1 MFHLIKPDT
10 NIPFIPNMG
19 KLLGASGVVFTLAV
33 ITILVRGF
41 NYGIDFAGGTEA
53 QIRFNKS
60 VTSEELRSTVAHL
73 GHGGVAVQE
82 YGSKEKNEF
91 LVRLPNISF
100 VTPERESK
108 LESSLKAAF
117 NEKGFRRYSH
127 STEGGDKVEFTLN
140 AEVTKDAVKAA
151 FDKAELPTG
160 EITFTGG
167 EGRFIVRAVLEGLSP
182 KMLTALDNKFGKGS
196 ATVVRMDTVGP
207 AVGHQLRE
215 KAILALIYSFLGIMV
230 YIAFRFQWQFAP
242 GAVLSLIHDT
252 VITAGIYSLL
262 QIEFDVPTIAALLT
276 LVGYSINDTIVVYDR
291 IREDIGKTRT
301 KPLEVV
307 CNDAINQTLSRTMIT
322 SGVTMLSV
330 IALLIFGGPTLFTFS
345 FAMTIGIVI
354 GTYSSIFVATPFMIY
369 IERWTEKR
377 ALKQKALPGSK
388 VAGK

>member
-1 MFHLIKPDT
+1 MFHLIKPDI
-10 NIPFIPNMG
+10 NLPFIPNMS
-19 KLLGASGVVFTLAV
+19 KLLGISGVLFTLAV
-33 ITILVRGF
+33 ITIAIRGF
-41 NYGIDFAGGTEA
+41 NYGIDFAGGTEVMV
-53 QIRFNKS
+53 RFNKN
-60 VTSEELRSTVAHL
+60 VTSEDVRSAVDKV
-73 GHGGVAVQE
+73 GHGGAAVQE
-82 YGSKEKNEF
+82 YGSSEKNEF

-108 LESSLKAAF
+108 LESGLKQAF
-117 NEKGFRRYSH
+117 GDKGFRRYAH

-140 AEVTKDAVKAA
+140 SEVKKEDVKAA
-151 FDKAELPTG
+151 FAKAELPTG
-160 EITFTGG
+160 DVTISGT
-167 EGRFIVRAVLEGLSP
+167 EGRFVVRAVLEGLGP
-182 KMLTALDNKFGKGS
+182 KILVELDNKFGKGT
-196 ATVVRMDTVGP
+196 ATIMRMDTVGP

-215 KAILALIYSFLGIMV
+215 KAILALIYSFVGIMIYV
-230 YIAFRFQWQFAP
+230 AFRFQWQFAP
-242 GAVLSLIHDT
+242 GAVLSLIHDV
-252 VITAGIYSLL
+252 VIVAGLYSFF

-307 CNDAINQTLSRTMIT
+307 CNDAINQTLSRTLIT

-330 IALLIFGGPTLFTFS
+330 IAILIFGGPTLFTFS

-377 ALKQKALPGSK
+377 ALRQKMLQGSK
-388 VAGK
+388 PAAK